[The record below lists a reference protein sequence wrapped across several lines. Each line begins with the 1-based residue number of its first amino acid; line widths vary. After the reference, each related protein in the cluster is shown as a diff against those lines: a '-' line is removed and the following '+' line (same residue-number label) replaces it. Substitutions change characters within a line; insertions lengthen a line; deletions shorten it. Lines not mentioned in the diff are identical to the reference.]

1 MAETRTGLFRRNG
14 KCTGKPHRMSYIRP
28 ELVFRGTE
36 EDSAQNPNEISAFS
50 PELVFR
56 QIPGKLVQRRR
67 HAQRFGR
74 RIGCNRAL
82 LDPVSG
88 RVLPVPHPPARLR
101 LTAPR
106 CLTFWLAA
114 GPLSRSDSRVRSKPP
129 PANRARSLPG
139 LWHGDPSWSPCGGQ
153 CSAGVQIRTGG
164 SLLASRRGSFF
175 ASAEASKQTNTA
187 TDAHQHPTQKFGV
200 QPISLPLGIRPYNE
214 DLRALGISVAED
226 DGFLAIARGVGVFFS
241 GQS

>member
-1 MAETRTGLFRRNG
+1 MAEVATGLFRRNG
-14 KCTGKPHRMSYIRP
+14 KCAGKPHRMSDIRP
-28 ELVFRGTE
+28 ELVFRGTQ
-36 EDSAQNPNEISAFS
+36 EDSAQNPNEISALT

-106 CLTFWLAA
+106 GLALGLAA
-114 GPLSRSDSRVRSKPP
+114 GPLPRSDSRVRPKPP

-139 LWHGDPSWSPCGGQ
+139 LWHGDPSWSPCRRQ
-153 CSAGVQIRTGG
+153 CLWG
-164 SLLASRRGSFF
+164 SDHNWWVTFGEQTWLTLRKRRS
-175 ASAEASKQTNTA
+175 
-187 TDAHQHPTQKFGV
+187 DAYRVNHRH
-200 QPISLPLGIRPYNE
+200 R
-214 DLRALGISVAED
+214 
-226 DGFLAIARGVGVFFS
+226 
-241 GQS
+241 